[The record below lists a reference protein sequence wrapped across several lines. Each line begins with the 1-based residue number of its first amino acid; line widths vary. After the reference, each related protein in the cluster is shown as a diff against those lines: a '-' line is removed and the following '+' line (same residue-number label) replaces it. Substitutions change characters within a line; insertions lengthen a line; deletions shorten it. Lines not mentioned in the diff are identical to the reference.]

1 MCLNLNCWRGVIL
14 QEKTLEKICA
24 FLDKAGANKFKCFL
38 SNNSQFVSESDL
50 DKLLMFFNLLF
61 AQKDYDFYSTGK
73 LISCKKYAED
83 IGASVFEFLPN
94 NQIKKFS
101 GFCEKFYLQMQ
112 SIKKQAFES
121 QIAQSKWVT
130 DDVCRLLE
138 NEGKPM
144 IIFTHEDKVF
154 KGLVNVEPDREFN
167 LYHYIVAEGSAHQLM
182 TIKGIITYPN
192 YECLYYNDFLNYLPP
207 KQSYIKKFGVQVE
220 MAFDQEDKYTN
231 LGIKY

>member
-1 MCLNLNCWRGVIL
+1 MGVIL
-14 QEKTLEKICA
+14 QEETVKKICVFLEK
-24 FLDKAGANKFKCFL
+24 DGASKFKNFL
-38 SNNSQFVSESDL
+38 SNHSQFISDSDL
-50 DKLLMFFNLLF
+50 DKLLLFFKQLF
-61 AQKDYDFYSTGK
+61 AQNDYDFYLTGK

-138 NEGKPM
+138 NEGKAM
-144 IIFTHEDKVF
+144 LIITYDDKIF
-154 KGLVNVEPDREFN
+154 KGQINVEPDRDFN
-167 LYHYIVAEGSAHQLM
+167 LYHYVIAEGTAHQLM
-182 TIKGIITYPN
+182 DIKAIVTLPKMQ
-192 YECLYYNDFLNYLPP
+192 CVYYNDFLNYLTP
-207 KQSYIKKFGVQVE
+207 KQSYIKKFGIQVK

-231 LGIKY
+231 LGVKY